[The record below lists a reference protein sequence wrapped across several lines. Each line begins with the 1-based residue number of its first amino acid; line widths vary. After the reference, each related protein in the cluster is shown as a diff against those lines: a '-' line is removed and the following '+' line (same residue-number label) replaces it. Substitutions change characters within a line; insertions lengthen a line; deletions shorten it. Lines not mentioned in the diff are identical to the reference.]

1 MNDKKIYLGQKIVF
15 IAAIVEII
23 AVFLPAATVF
33 GTSLNLAMPGGK
45 VGSGVILI
53 VLAALAVLFGV
64 LKKKII
70 VLIAAALN
78 LVVVLFQY
86 SDLSGVAYA
95 VKIGIGMYL
104 TMIAAALILV
114 GAILML
120 VQIRKEK

>member
-1 MNDKKIYLGQKIVF
+1 
-15 IAAIVEII
+15 
-23 AVFLPAATVF
+23 
-33 GTSLNLAMPGGK
+33 MPGGK

-78 LVVVLFQY
+78 LVVALFQY

-95 VKIGIGMYL
+95 VKIGVGMYL

>member
-78 LVVVLFQY
+78 LVVALFQY
-86 SDLSGVAYA
+86 SDLNGVAYA